1 MTKMVTKADGTVTY
15 VSEEFLDSVV
25 ESGDTVKDMPVL
37 KRQEPTAEEIA
48 NNQINIQNYQARKYL
63 ADTDWYVTRKAETG
77 KAIPDDILTK
87 RQEAREK
94 VKVIDYT

>member
-1 MTKMVTKADGTVTY
+1 MTKMVTRADGQVTY
-15 VSEEFLDSVV
+15 VEDAFLDSVV
-25 ESGDTVKDMPVL
+25 QEGDTVEDMPKL
-37 KRQEPTAEEIA
+37 ERQEPTAEEIA

-87 RQEAREK
+87 REEARAK
-94 VKVIDYT
+94 VKSI

>member
-1 MTKMVTKADGTVTY
+1 MTKMVTRADGQVTY

-25 ESGDTVKDMPVL
+25 ESGDTVEDMPKL
-37 KRQEPTAEEIA
+37 ERREPTAEEIA
-48 NNQINIQNYQARKYL
+48 NNLVASENYSARKYL
-63 ADTDWYVTRKAETG
+63 AETDWYVTRKAETG

-94 VKVIDYT
+94 VKD

>member
-1 MTKMVTKADGTVTY
+1 MTKMVTRADGQVTY
-15 VSEEFLDSVV
+15 VSEQFLDSVV
-25 ESGDTVKDMPVL
+25 QEGDTVEDMPVL
-37 KRQEPTAEEIA
+37 ERQEPTAEEIA
-48 NNQINIQNYQARKYL
+48 NNLVASENYSARKYL

-94 VKVIDYT
+94 VKEI

>member
-1 MTKMVTKADGTVTY
+1 MTKKVIKADGTVTY
-15 VSEEFLDSVV
+15 VVEAFLDSIV
-25 ESGDTVKDMPVL
+25 EEGDTVEDMPVL
-37 KRQEPTAEEIA
+37 ERDEPTAEEIA
-48 NNQINIQNYQARKYL
+48 NNLVAMENYEARKYL

-94 VKVIDYT
+94 VIEL